1 VNARHAQRGFNIIEL
16 MVAIALL
23 VFLTMF
29 ALPMFRL
36 WMQNSQLRA
45 SAESIMGALQFARSE
60 AVRLN
65 ESQGVQFALA
75 GNDWQVLRVSN
86 AELLRQGLGVDL
98 APKAA
103 VAADPAPNTTV
114 TFTALGRALD
124 AANPLVALSVNFNVK
139 HADTGEKC
147 IADGGDMR
155 CLRVQVR
162 TGGLVRLCDPSVMT
176 VGDPRVCLP

>member
-1 VNARHAQRGFNIIEL
+1 MNARHAQRGFNIIEL

-103 VAADPAPNTTV
+103 VAANPAPNTTV
-114 TFTALGRALD
+114 TFTALGRAVD
-124 AANPLVALSVNFNVK
+124 IANFNVN
-139 HADTGEKC
+139 HADTAEKC
-147 IADGGDMR
+147 ILDGGDMR

-162 TGGLVRLCDPSVMT
+162 MGGLVRLCDPSVVT
-176 VGDPRVCLP
+176 VGDPRLCLP

>member
-1 VNARHAQRGFNIIEL
+1 MNARRAQRGLNIIEL
-16 MVAIALL
+16 MVAVALL
-23 VFLTMF
+23 VLLTMF
-29 ALPMFRL
+29 ALPMYRL

-45 SAESIMGALQFARSE
+45 SAESIMSALQFARAE

-65 ESQGVQFALA
+65 ESQGVRFVLA

-86 AELLRQGLGVDL
+86 AELLRQGLGADL

-103 VAADPAPNTTV
+103 LVADPAPNTMV
-114 TFTALGRALD
+114 TFTALGRAVD
-124 AANPLVALSVNFNVK
+124 AANAPITANFNVN

-147 IADGGDMR
+147 ILDGGDMR

-162 TGGLVRLCDPSVMT
+162 SGGLVRLCDPSVT
-176 VGDPRVCLP
+176 TAGDPRLCLP